1 MTLSV
6 FAILVV
12 VVAVGIAWGGA
23 AIALRQSSEL
33 TMEQTDDT
41 GGLAVA
47 EDGSASGWQIT
58 PDHMRMW

>member
-1 MTLSV
+1 MALSV
-6 FAILVV
+6 FAALIVITAFGV
-12 VVAVGIAWGGA
+12 TWGSVAL
-23 AIALRQSSEL
+23 ALRQPQRL